1 MKKIIALFLCVFLAC
16 FTLSSCNEKEA
27 EGHSI
32 VALNFPAYDFAKNII
47 GEKGTVSLL
56 LPPGGESH
64 TFEPTAKDI
73 IKISECDIFIY
84 TGGESDSWVEEIL
97 SSLDKKPKII
107 KMMDFVEICREDHHF
122 TEHSAHNHS
131 LHEVDE
137 HIWTSLRFSED
148 IVSGISREICDLDHK
163 NSVYYRANA
172 KRYINELKKLD
183 KDFTELFESSNG
195 QSLVVAD
202 RFPFSHF
209 AEDYGLNYHSAYHSC
224 TEDSEPTPKI
234 IARLID
240 TVKKENIKT
249 VFHLEFSNK
258 TVATAVC
265 EDTGATMKELHSC
278 HNVTKDELSSGVT
291 YVDLMR
297 RNYEVLKEA
306 FSL

>member
-1 MKKIIALFLCVFLAC
+1 MKKIIALFFCVFLLVI
-16 FTLSSCNEKEA
+16 TLSSCNEKET

-32 VALNFPAYDFAKNII
+32 VALNFPAYDFAKHIVGDK
-47 GEKGTVSLL
+47 GEVSLL

-84 TGGESDSWVEEIL
+84 TGGESDSWVEDII
-97 SSLDKKPKII
+97 SSLDKKPRTI
-107 KMMDFVEICREDHHF
+107 KMMDFVEICQEDHSAVS
-122 TEHSAHNHS
+122 HSHT
-131 LHEVDE
+131 HEIDE

-148 IVSGISREICDLDHK
+148 IVSGISREICDLDRE
-163 NSVYYRANA
+163 NSIFYKANA

-183 KDFTELFESSNG
+183 EDFTELFENSNG
-195 QSLVVAD
+195 QTLVVAD
-202 RFPFSHF
+202 RFPFSYF
-209 AEDYGLNYHSAYHSC
+209 AEDYDLTYHSAYHSC

-240 TVKKENIKT
+240 TIKTENIKT

-278 HNVTKDELSSGVT
+278 HNITKDELSSGVT

-297 RNYEVLKEA
+297 KNYEVLKEA